1 MEIKTLDLFMVA
13 QIKTAQIKTN
23 QPKTNPTVV
32 NSQINSQINSPTNSQ
47 INSQHPTSLVN
58 PIKGNIQVFIAPHR
72 NLYTDIIAQG
82 LRVAGQGTEVL
93 LVQLFQAGINQGL
106 SNPRRLVEN
115 LVWLRCDA
123 QRDLSNRDIE
133 LTDEE
138 KSTVLELW
146 SYAKNAIKSGGK
158 GLVVLDE
165 VNLLIERSLVTEEEL
180 LKVLEA
186 RSPKVNIILTGDSMP
201 ISISD
206 YADQV
211 THRRN

>member
-1 MEIKTLDLFMVA
+1 MENKTLDLFMVA

-23 QPKTNPTVV
+23 QPKTNQNQTNQPKTNPTVT
-32 NSQINSQINSPTNSQ
+32 NSPKT
-47 INSQHPTSLVN
+47 TSLVT
-58 PIKGNIQVFIAPHR
+58 PIKGNVQVFIAPHR
-72 NLYTDIIAQG
+72 NLYADIIAQA
-82 LRVAGQGTEVL
+82 LRVAGQGTQVL

-115 LVWLRCDA
+115 LEWLRCDA
-123 QRDLSNRDIE
+123 QRDLSNQAIE

-138 KSTVLELW
+138 KTAVLELW
-146 SYAKNAIKSGGK
+146 DYAKIAIKSGST

-165 VNLLIERSLVTEEEL
+165 ANLLVARSLITEEEL
-180 LKVLEA
+180 LKVIET
-186 RSPKVNIILTGDSMP
+186 RSPKVNIILTGVSMLDS
-201 ISISD
+201 IAE

>member
-23 QPKTNPTVV
+23 QPKTTPTVV
-32 NSQINSQINSPTNSQ
+32 NSQIHSQTNSQ
-47 INSQHPTSLVN
+47 INSQKPTSLVT
-58 PIKGNIQVFIAPHR
+58 PIKGSIQVFIAPHR
-72 NLYTDIIAQG
+72 NLYADIIAQG

-106 SNPRRLVEN
+106 SNPRRLMEN

-133 LTDEE
+133 LNDDE
-138 KSTVLELW
+138 KFAVLELW
-146 SYAKNAIKSGGK
+146 NYAKTAIKSGHK

-165 VNLLIERSLVTEEEL
+165 VNLLVERSLITEEEL

-201 ISISD
+201 VSISD

>member
-1 MEIKTLDLFMVA
+1 VENKTLDLFMVA

-23 QPKTNPTVV
+23 QPKTNQNQTNQHQSNQTKTNPTV
-32 NSQINSQINSPTNSQ
+32 TNLQ
-47 INSQHPTSLVN
+47 KTTSLVT
-58 PIKGNIQVFIAPHR
+58 PIKGNVQVFIAPHR

-82 LRVAGQGTEVL
+82 LRIAGQGTQVL

-115 LVWLRCDA
+115 LEWLRCDA
-123 QRDLSNRDIE
+123 QRDLSNPEIE

-138 KSTVLELW
+138 KTAVLELW
-146 SYAKNAIKSGGK
+146 DYAKAVIKSGSA

-165 VNLLIERSLVTEEEL
+165 ANLLVARSLITEEEL
-180 LKVLEA
+180 LNVLET
-186 RSPKVNIILTGDSMP
+186 RSPKVNIILTGVAMP
-201 ISISD
+201 ESIAD

-211 THRRN
+211 THRRH

>member
-1 MEIKTLDLFMVA
+1 MENKTLDLFMVA

-23 QPKTNPTVV
+23 QPKTNQNQTNPHQSNQTKTNPTV
-32 NSQINSQINSPTNSQ
+32 TNL
-47 INSQHPTSLVN
+47 PKTTSLVT
-58 PIKGNIQVFIAPHR
+58 PIKSNVQVFIAPHR

-82 LRVAGQGTEVL
+82 LRIAGQGTQVL

-115 LVWLRCDA
+115 LEWLRCDA
-123 QRDLSNRDIE
+123 QRDLSNPEIE

-138 KSTVLELW
+138 KTAVLELW
-146 SYAKNAIKSGGK
+146 DYAKVVIKAGNA

-165 VNLLIERSLVTEEEL
+165 ANLLVARSLITEEEL
-180 LKVLEA
+180 LNVLET
-186 RSPKVNIILTGDSMP
+186 RSPKVNIILTGVAMP
-201 ISISD
+201 ESIAD

-211 THRRN
+211 THRRH

>member
-1 MEIKTLDLFMVA
+1 MVA

-23 QPKTNPTVV
+23 QPKTNQNQTNPHQSNQTKTNPTV
-32 NSQINSQINSPTNSQ
+32 TNL
-47 INSQHPTSLVN
+47 PKTTSLVT
-58 PIKGNIQVFIAPHR
+58 PIKSNVQVFIAPHR

-82 LRVAGQGTEVL
+82 LRIAGQGTQVL

-115 LVWLRCDA
+115 LEWLRCDA
-123 QRDLSNRDIE
+123 QRDLSNPEIE

-138 KSTVLELW
+138 KTAVLELW
-146 SYAKNAIKSGGK
+146 DYAKVVIKAGNA

-165 VNLLIERSLVTEEEL
+165 ANLLVARSLITEEEL
-180 LKVLEA
+180 LNVLET
-186 RSPKVNIILTGDSMP
+186 RSPKVNIILTGVAMP
-201 ISISD
+201 ESIAD

-211 THRRN
+211 THRRH